1 MKHHEIEQAIYR
13 AVRKVKPSLSEE
25 PLSPATRFEEYFI
38 SSLELAMITF
48 EIEETY
54 DLNIADANL
63 DTFRDIGEARDLVA
77 RLLERT
83 HGVKV
88 VPA

>member
-1 MKHHEIEQAIYR
+1 MNHHDIEQTIYR
-13 AVRKVKPSLSEE
+13 AVRKVKPSLVDA
-25 PLSPATRFEEYFI
+25 PLSPATRFEEYYI

-48 EIEETY
+48 EIEETF

-63 DTFRDIGEARDLVA
+63 DIFRDIAEARDLVA
-77 RLLERT
+77 RLLERH
-83 HGVKV
+83 HGVRV